1 MVIKLCLKEIEDG
14 LLTPLN
20 EILLLS
26 YGTEI
31 YQQILRNIEDIVKD
45 LEKQHLNRTSW
56 Q

>member
-1 MVIKLCLKEIEDG
+1 MLKLDIKDIQDSILE
-14 LLTPLN
+14 PLN

-31 YQQILRNIEDIVKD
+31 YRQILIDIEKIIKE
-45 LEKQHLNRTSW
+45 LEEQHHINKSW